1 MTLFDE
7 VQQLSSESH
16 AKWFER
22 YFNRIDL
29 ENRIKIFAA
38 KGITS
43 CTISVDDK
51 KDYYL
56 KTRLFNSKTIDMLRY
71 RLGDGFSVELKTE
84 TIKSNVSTF
93 FDITKTYIE
102 ISW

>member
-38 KGITS
+38 KGKTM

-51 KDYYL
+51 KDDYL
-56 KTRLFNSKTIDMLRY
+56 KTRLSSSKTIDMLRY

-84 TIKSNVSTF
+84 TIKSNISTF

>member
-1 MTLFDE
+1 
-7 VQQLSSESH
+7 
-16 AKWFER
+16 
-22 YFNRIDL
+22 
-29 ENRIKIFAA
+29 
-38 KGITS
+38 
-43 CTISVDDK
+43 
-51 KDYYL
+51 
-56 KTRLFNSKTIDMLRY
+56 MLRY

>member
-29 ENRIKIFAA
+29 ENRIKIYAA

-43 CTISVDDK
+43 CTISVDNK
-51 KDYYL
+51 KDDYL
-56 KTRLFNSKTIDMLRY
+56 KTRLFNSKTIDMLRD

-84 TIKSNVSTF
+84 TIKSHVSTF
-93 FDITKTYIE
+93 FNITKTYIE